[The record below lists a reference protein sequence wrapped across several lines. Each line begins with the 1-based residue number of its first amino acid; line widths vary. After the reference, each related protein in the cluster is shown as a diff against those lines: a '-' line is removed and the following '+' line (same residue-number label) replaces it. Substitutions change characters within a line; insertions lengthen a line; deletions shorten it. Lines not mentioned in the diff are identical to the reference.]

1 MCVKRIAF
9 FGGTFNPPHTEHI
22 QTAVAAVKEL
32 ALDKLFIIPTFLPP
46 HKNVSPAKS
55 ADRINM
61 LKLAFS
67 SQDAADISDKV
78 EISDYEIAN
87 GGKSYSFITAE
98 HFRNKF
104 KGAEIFMIIGG
115 DMLKD
120 FKTWKNPE
128 RILSC
133 VNLAVVRREDYDFD
147 IEKEKAYFAKTFGKD
162 FTVLKCVGKSVSST
176 RIRTYL
182 AFGLKPQGVNEK
194 VFSYI
199 QEHSVYPPDKYQAYI
214 LKNLPEK
221 RVIHTAEV
229 VICALKKAKELNL
242 DYEKV
247 RLAATLHDCAKYDD
261 YKNYKDFALPKDVP
275 PPVVH
280 AFLGAFV
287 AEKVLG
293 ITDAEILDAIK
304 YHTSGKAKMSTLA
317 KLIFVADMIE
327 KGRDYDGVDIL
338 RQEYERD
345 FETCFRLCLKEETAH
360 LINKNQYI
368 YKETLNAYDYYVK
381 DKRS

>member
-1 MCVKRIAF
+1 MERIAL
-9 FGGTFNPPHTEHI
+9 FGGTFNPVHNEHVL
-22 QTAVAAVKEL
+22 TVAAAVKEL
-32 ALDKLFIIPTFLPP
+32 KLDKIFIVPTFLPP

-61 LKLAFS
+61 LK
-67 SQDAADISDKV
+67 ISFKGNAKLSEKT
-78 EISDYEIAN
+78 EISDYEIEN

-98 HFRNKF
+98 HFRKEYPN
-104 KGAEIFMIIGG
+104 ARLFMLVGG

-128 RILSC
+128 RILAC
-133 VNLAVVRREDYDFD
+133 ADLAVVLREGYSLD
-147 IEKEKAYFAKTFGKD
+147 IAAERKYFKDTFNKD
-162 FTVLKCVGKSVSST
+162 FTLLNYVGKDISST
-176 RIRTYL
+176 EIRTRL
-182 AFGLKPQGVNEK
+182 AFGIKPDGISDE

-199 QEHSVYPPDKYQAYI
+199 KENGVYPPDKYQNYI
-214 LKNLPEK
+214 LEKLPLK
-221 RVIHTAEV
+221 RVIHTANV

-261 YKNYKDFALPKDVP
+261 YRDYKGFNLPENVP

-293 ITDAEILDAIK
+293 IDDEEILDAIR
-304 YHTSGKAKMSTLA
+304 YHTSGKAEMSTLA

-327 KGRDYDGVDIL
+327 EGRVYDGVDVL
-338 RQEYERD
+338 RREYEKD
-345 FETCFRLCLKEETAH
+345 FESCFRLCLKEETLH
-360 LINKNQYI
+360 LINKRQPI
-368 YKETLNAYDYYVK
+368 FIETLSAYEYYLK
-381 DKRS
+381 K